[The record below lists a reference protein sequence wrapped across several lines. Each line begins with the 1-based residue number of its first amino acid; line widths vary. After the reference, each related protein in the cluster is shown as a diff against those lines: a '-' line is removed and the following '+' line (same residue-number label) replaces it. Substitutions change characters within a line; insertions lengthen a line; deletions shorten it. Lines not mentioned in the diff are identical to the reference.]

1 MCMATMGTE
10 ALIVARADDDRFRG
24 TAAIEQQVAFERSVR
39 HKLRSASSRNAIAA
53 PTIICG
59 HFQLGGRELVSRFDY
74 IAALVGGEAF
84 RRSGGSGQCLHMR
97 VMDWIGGCM
106 CGQIGRT
113 ARVRM
118 SVCGE
123 ST

>member
-1 MCMATMGTE
+1 VCVATMGTE

-24 TAAIEQQVAFERSVR
+24 TAAIEQRVAFERSAR

-59 HFQLGGRELVSRFDY
+59 HFQLGGRALVSRFDY
-74 IAALVGGEAF
+74 IAALAGGEAF

-97 VMDWIGGCM
+97 VMDWGVHVRAD
-106 CGQIGRT
+106 RT
-113 ARVRM
+113 DCARTHVSVRR
-118 SVCGE
+118 E